1 MNAGFIAALLVMIIM
16 TAFTF
21 VILNFLAVHTGDKIR
36 DNIVNQ
42 IKFYD
47 VLVKKKE
54 SELQVLKDQLEHEKS
69 KLGDKR
75 ASSSEEN
82 TALSNVFVTPEYL
95 YLNQDFVKDY
105 RSIKE
110 KFEFS
115 KQEIIKGL
123 YDEYNNPQYQK
134 ERDILDDLSDKFS
147 LANVYKMSAFS
158 GTEQLEIIKD
168 ILTKEEKELLRDYI
182 LQNHSF
188 NCLKFYQWLYVQR
201 RIKDY
206 RLYVNTAE
214 KQESFDSLGNSVQ
227 TRYDSNLC
235 EGIQIYVGNRL
246 YDYGIRKCELL
257 S

>member
-1 MNAGFIAALLVMIIM
+1 MNAGFIAALLVMVIM

-21 VILNFLAVHTGDKIR
+21 VILNFLSVHTGDKIR

-54 SELQVLKDQLEHEKS
+54 SELQVLKDQLENEKS
-69 KLGDKR
+69 KLEKKR
-75 ASSSEEN
+75 ESTSEDSG
-82 TALSNVFVTPEYL
+82 ALSNVFVTPEYL
-95 YLNQDFVKDY
+95 YINQDFVKDY
-105 RSIKE
+105 RYIKE
-110 KFEFS
+110 KFEFNL
-115 KQEIIKGL
+115 KEIIKGL
-123 YDEYNNPQYQK
+123 HDEYSSPQYQK
-134 ERDILDDLSDKFS
+134 DREILDELSDKFS

-158 GTEQLEIIKD
+158 ETEQLEIIKD
-168 ILTKEEKELLRDYI
+168 VLTKEEKELLRDYI
-182 LQNHSF
+182 LQNHGF

-201 RIKDY
+201 RIRDY
-206 RLYVNTAE
+206 KLYVNTAE
-214 KQESFDSLGNSVQ
+214 KQVSFDTLGNSVQ